1 MGLAGTPARTDLE
14 TQDCDRGRGHGIS
27 HYGTDDDEDGS
38 LRCWLGVEKAG
49 GIPPSDVDDG
59 FIQGWEIVPLGGK
72 VHLEEYFPTLVLQGE
87 DISRTQG
94 VSI

>member
-38 LRCWLGVEKAG
+38 LRCWLGVDPRLG
-49 GIPPSDVDDG
+49 NRSTW
-59 FIQGWEIVPLGGK
+59 WEG
-72 VHLEEYFPTLVLQGE
+72 T
-87 DISRTQG
+87 S
-94 VSI
+94 